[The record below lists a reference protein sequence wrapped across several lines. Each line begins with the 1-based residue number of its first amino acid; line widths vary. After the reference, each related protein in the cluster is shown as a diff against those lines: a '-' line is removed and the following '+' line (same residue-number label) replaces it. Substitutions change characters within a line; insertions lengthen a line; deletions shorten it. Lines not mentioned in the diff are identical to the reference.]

1 MREKIFLML
10 TEAEGFLSGEEMS
23 RRLGISRAAVWKHV
37 KALREEG
44 CQIEAVTRKGYRL
57 IVSGLHRGEIA
68 PYLRTKWL
76 GRKQE
81 YFAVTDSTITEGR
94 AAGERGEPNG
104 FVIFADQQRSG
115 RGRLGRPW
123 SSPAGQGIWFSVLLR
138 PRLAP
143 AVAPQLTLATA
154 VGIANA
160 LTTLGFQPGIKWPND
175 IFLDGRKVCGI
186 LTEMDADM
194 DKINHVIVGIGIN
207 VKNEEFPGEL
217 SDTAT
222 SLYLEARKHQKKC
235 PSRNQVAAEL
245 LNALED
251 AYETLYQ
258 KGFLPIREQWL
269 RSNITIGQRVQ
280 VKTVTEETRGVAK
293 SMNEEGYLIIETA
306 EGEEK
311 TVIYG
316 DVIFPDKY
324 KNA

>member
-10 TEAEGFLSGEEMS
+10 MEAEGFLSGEEMS
-23 RRLGISRAAVWKHV
+23 RRLGISRAAIWKHIN
-37 KALREEG
+37 ALREAG

-57 IVSGLHRGEIA
+57 LASGLRQAEIT

-81 YFAVTDSTITEGR
+81 YRAVTDSTITDGR
-94 AAGERGEPNG
+94 AAGERGEPDG
-104 FVIFADQQRSG
+104 FVIFADQQRAG
-115 RGRLGRPW
+115 KGRLGRPW

-154 VGIANA
+154 VGVANA
-160 LTTLGFQPGIKWPND
+160 LTALGFHPGIKWPND

-207 VKNEEFPGEL
+207 VKNDAFPGEL
-217 SDTAT
+217 QHTAT
-222 SLYLEARKHQKKC
+222 SLYLEAKKQQREC
-235 PSRNQVAAEL
+235 PARNQVAAEL

-251 AYETLYQ
+251 AYETLYRR
-258 KGFLPIREQWL
+258 GFLPIREQWL
-269 RSNITIGQRVQ
+269 CSNITIGQRVQ
-280 VKTVTEETRGVAK
+280 VKTVTEETLGVAK
-293 SMNEEGYLIIETA
+293 SMNEEGYLIIETTD
-306 EGEEK
+306 GEEK
-311 TVIYG
+311 TVVYG